1 MPCWSCCGADLPTG
15 VCLCW
20 AGYAIF
26 WSVGWRCGAV
36 AGCRCGFAVRPT
48 PLLITALEFVTGCL
62 VNLHLG
68 WDVWDYATQPLNLMG
83 QVCIGFSA
91 LWFLLSVPVSGLS
104 LAMLKSLQKRMVLVK
119 TEG

>member
-1 MPCWSCCGADLPTG
+1 
-15 VCLCW
+15 
-20 AGYAIF
+20 
-26 WSVGWRCGAV
+26 
-36 AGCRCGFAVRPT
+36 
-48 PLLITALEFVTGCL
+48 
-62 VNLHLG
+62 
-68 WDVWDYATQPLNLMG
+68 MG

>member
-1 MPCWSCCGADLPTG
+1 MARIYPLEYVCVGRGMLSSGRSGGGVVLWFCCATN
-15 VCLCW
+15 
-20 AGYAIF
+20 
-26 WSVGWRCGAV
+26 
-36 AGCRCGFAVRPT
+36 T
-48 PLLITALEFVTGCL
+48 LLITALEFVTGCL

-104 LAMLKSLQKRMVLVK
+104 LAMLQGLQKRMMFAK

>member
-1 MPCWSCCGADLPTG
+1 MLELLWRGFTHWSMFVLGGVCYLLVGRVAVWCCGRLPMWFCCATN
-15 VCLCW
+15 
-20 AGYAIF
+20 
-26 WSVGWRCGAV
+26 
-36 AGCRCGFAVRPT
+36 T
-48 PLLITALEFVTGCL
+48 LLITVLEFVTGCL

-104 LAMLKSLQKRMVLVK
+104 LAMLKSLQKRMVFAK